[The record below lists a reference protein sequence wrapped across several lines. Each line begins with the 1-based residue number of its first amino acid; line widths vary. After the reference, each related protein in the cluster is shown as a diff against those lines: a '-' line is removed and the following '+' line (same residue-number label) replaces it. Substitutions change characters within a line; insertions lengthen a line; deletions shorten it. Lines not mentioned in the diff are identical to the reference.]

1 MTKTKT
7 TSTASKAKTYSEP
20 VLAIVKILKENPNK
34 PMSFAEITSLAGVE
48 NKSGYLASVRKI
60 LGDKF
65 VVDKDA
71 IETEVKVKRK
81 VNAYTYEG
89 SADGEFDTEDT
100 SEDASDA
107 DETEL
112 AK

>member
-1 MTKTKT
+1 
-7 TSTASKAKTYSEP
+7 
-20 VLAIVKILKENPNK
+20 
-34 PMSFAEITSLAGVE
+34 MSFAEITSLAGVE

-65 VVDKDA
+65 IVDKDA
-71 IETEVKVKRK
+71 IETEVKVKRR